1 MSTEQKLPSVPLW
14 IDGKPCAASSARAGE
29 ITNPATGKVTK
40 TIPFCNA
47 ADIDK
52 AVQAA
57 TKALPA
63 WRDAPVLRRARVL
76 MKFRELLEAN
86 RTELAQLV
94 TRSEEHTSELQSH

>member
-1 MSTEQKLPSVPLW
+1 MNKPADVKLPVVPMW
-14 IDGKPCAASSARAGE
+14 IDGKPRVASSTRSGE
-29 ITNPATGKVTK
+29 IMNPATGKVTK

-47 ADIDK
+47 ADIDA

-86 RTELAQLV
+86 RAELAQLV
-94 TRSEEHTSELQSH
+94 TQEHG